1 MPNTNYLQVS
11 TDLNSL
17 AQILSWFDQ
26 LDRQSVSQITWLQC
40 RLALVEGFTNAVRHA
55 HKDKSSETPIDIE
68 VMIVTQYLKIQIWDY
83 GDPFDLEQKLKDMPE
98 QVDENDESGRGLKL
112 MQQIADNLS
121 YTRTS
126 DNRNYLS
133 IVKYYPSS

>member
-1 MPNTNYLQVS
+1 MLKKNRLQVQ

-17 AQILSWFDQ
+17 GQILSWFDQ
-26 LDRQSVSQITWLQC
+26 LDRQPVPEMTWLQC
-40 RLALVEGFTNAVRHA
+40 RLALAEGFANAVRHA

-68 VMIVTQYLKIQIWDY
+68 VMIFTQYLRIQIWDH
-83 GDPFDLEQKLKDMPE
+83 GGPFNLEQKLRDMPE

-112 MQQIADNLS
+112 MQRIADHLS
-121 YTRTS
+121 YIKTS